1 MLQLCVNQPA
11 AKQNKA
17 ISDLV
22 NEQNSRRPETAFTAE
37 PVTGVRGRHRGQRE
51 ERTGEERKG
60 EGQRKRGRRGE
71 RAQALT
77 NESNGGD
84 SMLGEVLFCLFTYSI
99 YFKVDEIK

>member
-22 NEQNSRRPETAFTAE
+22 NEQNSRRPETAFMAE
-37 PVTGVRGRHRGQRE
+37 PVTGVGGRRRGQRE

-60 EGQRKRGRRGE
+60 EGQRKRGSTWRVLLE
-71 RAQALT
+71 RT
-77 NESNGGD
+77 W
-84 SMLGEVLFCLFTYSI
+84 
-99 YFKVDEIK
+99 

>member
-22 NEQNSRRPETAFTAE
+22 NEQNSRRPETAFMAE
-37 PVTGVRGRHRGQRE
+37 PVTGVGGRRRGQRE

-71 RAQALT
+71 RAQAVT
-77 NESNGGD
+77 NESNSCD
-84 SMLGEVLFCLFTYSI
+84 SMLGEVLVCLFTYSV
-99 YFKVDEIK
+99 YFKGDEIK

>member
-1 MLQLCVNQPA
+1 MLLLCVNQPA

-51 ERTGEERKG
+51 ERT
-60 EGQRKRGRRGE
+60 EGREDRGRKKRRGTE
-71 RAQALT
+71 KEGETGR
-77 NESNGGD
+77 ESTSCD
-84 SMLGEVLFCLFTYSI
+84 
-99 YFKVDEIK
+99 K